1 MALYALQRA
10 TLARTYQNG
19 LYDME
24 TLGVIG
30 WYALLSIFAGLAGLV
45 MWEKWTRKAGD
56 DDTEDN

>member
-1 MALYALQRA
+1 
-10 TLARTYQNG
+10 
-19 LYDME
+19 ME